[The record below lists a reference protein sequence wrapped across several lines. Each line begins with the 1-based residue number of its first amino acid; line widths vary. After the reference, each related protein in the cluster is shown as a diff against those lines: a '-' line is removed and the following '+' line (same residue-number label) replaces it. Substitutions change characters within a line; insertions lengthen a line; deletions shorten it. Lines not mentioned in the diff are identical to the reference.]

1 MDGSWSDFVAG
12 ARDIALVVPGPFSV
26 SVIATVAAMGAGLTA
41 LQAYVMIGLT
51 FAGASQLAALELMAS
66 EAAVVVIVV
75 TALIINAR
83 FAIFSA
89 SLAPH
94 FSDFSSR
101 WRWLLG
107 VVLSTPAS
115 VLSLTRFGDDEPV
128 DARSYY
134 LGAALTL
141 WATWQIGSLLG
152 IALGTRVPDLPGV
165 DFVVPLVF
173 IGLLFSTIDDRSTT
187 VAAVVGGVIAVAGIG
202 LPLDLGFLVGTGVG
216 LLAGQAATWS
226 GLDDRKRADP
236 ETDTGGGDRD

>member
-1 MDGSWSDFVAG
+1 MDGSWSDFLAG

-41 LQAYVMIGLT
+41 VQAYVMIGVT

-66 EAAVVVIVV
+66 EAAVVVIVA

-94 FSDFSSR
+94 FSEFSSR

-107 VVLSTPAS
+107 VLLSTPAS
-115 VLSLTRFGDDEPV
+115 VLALARFGDDEPV

-134 LGAALTL
+134 LGAAFTL
-141 WATWQIGSLLG
+141 WATWQLGSLLG
-152 IALGTRVPDLPGV
+152 VALGSRVPDLPGV
-165 DFVVPLVF
+165 DFIVPLVF
-173 IGLLFSTIDDRSTT
+173 IGLLFSTIDDRSTA
-187 VAAVVGGVIAVAGIG
+187 VAAAVGGVIAVAAVG
-202 LPLDLGFLVGTGVG
+202 LPLDLGFIVGTTIGIV
-216 LLAGQAATWS
+216 AGQAVKWA
-226 GLDDRKRADP
+226 GIDDGAGGIAD
-236 ETDTGGGDRD
+236 EEGRIDD

>member
-1 MDGSWSDFVAG
+1 MVGSRSDFLAG
-12 ARDIALVVPGPFSV
+12 VRDIALVVPGPFSV
-26 SVIATVAAMGAGLTA
+26 SLISTVAAMSAGLTA
-41 LQAYVMIGLT
+41 IQAYVMIGVT

-66 EAAVVVIVV
+66 EAAVVVIVA

-94 FSDFSSR
+94 FREFSSR

-115 VLSLTRFGDDEPV
+115 VLALARFNEDEGV
-128 DARSYY
+128 DTRSYY

-141 WATWQIGSLLG
+141 WGTWQLGSLLG
-152 IALGTRVPDLPGV
+152 VALGTRVPDLPGV

-173 IGLLFSTIDDRSTT
+173 IGLLFSTIDTRSTA
-187 VAAVVGGVIAVAGIG
+187 VAAAVGGLVAIAGAG
-202 LPLDLGFLVGTGVG
+202 LPLDLGFVVGTTGGIV
-216 LLAGQAATWS
+216 AGQLVEW
-226 GLDDRKRADP
+226 
-236 ETDTGGGDRD
+236 GGIDG